1 MSTLQMYV
9 GRGNNFPS
17 TAPAA
22 KKQAKTSCKPDQRQS
37 QSSAGPAA
45 TQLLHIQL
53 FYEDGRLGEM
63 NVTSPNPCSSED
75 IETQYVYLKRYLRK
89 MGPLLG
95 IVAYQANICYP
106 RPDGSIKILG
116 TFPKVDCRQITPF
129 AYDQYWENDQKGGL
143 SHE

>member
-1 MSTLQMYV
+1 MYAGKGTFV
-9 GRGNNFPS
+9 QSNS
-17 TAPAA
+17 QTA
-22 KKQAKTSCKPDQRQS
+22 KKQAQTTPKPDQRQK
-37 QSSAGPAA
+37 QAPAGPAA

-53 FYEDGRLGEM
+53 FYEDGRSGEM

-106 RPDGSIKILG
+106 RPDGSIKVLG
-116 TFPKVDCRQITPF
+116 TFPKVDCQQITPF